1 MNFQPP
7 DPPDYGR
14 CLTCNRV
21 VHVDEKRGD
30 NCIECDDQGASNG
43 ADENGVRPAVSEDG
57 AYRFNPWTGQ
67 HE

>member
-7 DPPDYGR
+7 DPPEFGH
-14 CLTCNRV
+14 CLSCKRHIHLN
-21 VHVDEKRGD
+21 DERGD
-30 NCIECDDQGASNG
+30 QCMDCCETESTAG
-43 ADENGVRPAVSEDG
+43 ADENGIRPAISEDG